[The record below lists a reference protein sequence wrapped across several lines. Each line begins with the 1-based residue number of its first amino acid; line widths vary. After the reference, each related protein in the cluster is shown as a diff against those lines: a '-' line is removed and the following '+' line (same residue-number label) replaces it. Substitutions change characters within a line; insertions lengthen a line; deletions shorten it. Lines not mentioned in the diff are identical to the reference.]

1 MVDKKLGGAGLR
13 GQSAGE
19 TKLCTVGKS
28 GSGLT
33 YCGYDIS
40 ELAEHSTFE
49 EVAWLLFH
57 GELPSATELADY
69 KVRLKGMRALPK
81 ALREVLERIPASA
94 HPMDVMR
101 TGASMLGN
109 LETEADF

>member
-19 TKLCTVGKS
+19 TKLCTVGVS

-40 ELAEHSTFE
+40 ELAEH
-49 EVAWLLFH
+49 
-57 GELPSATELADY
+57 AT
-69 KVRLKGMRALPK
+69 
-81 ALREVLERIPASA
+81 
-94 HPMDVMR
+94 
-101 TGASMLGN
+101 
-109 LETEADF
+109 